1 MMETFGMVSF
11 ALLIY
16 LICTVPTKKDLKRF
30 LESANGSRANKYR
43 GALSSRMGTR
53 CTVTLA
59 DATIATEGTTF
70 TGTLRDVDD
79 EWALFEV
86 EQKKGGAH
94 LTAIRLDSIES
105 FEEK

>member
-43 GALSSRMGTR
+43 GALGGRMGTR

-86 EQKKGGAH
+86 EHKKGGAR

>member
-30 LESANGSRANKYR
+30 LETANGSR

-59 DATIATEGTTF
+59 DTTIATEGTTL

-86 EQKKGGAH
+86 EHKKGGAH

>member
-1 MMETFGMVSF
+1 MISF

-30 LESANGSRANKYR
+30 LESANGSRANKYK
-43 GALSSRMGTR
+43 GVLSGRMGTQ

-59 DATIATEGTTF
+59 DATIATEGITF

-86 EQKKGGAH
+86 EQKKGDAR
-94 LTAIRLDSIES
+94 LTAVRLDSIES
-105 FEEK
+105 LEEK

>member
-1 MMETFGMVSF
+1 MMETFGMVGF

-43 GALSSRMGTR
+43 EALSSRMGTR
-53 CTVTLA
+53 CSVTLA
-59 DATIATEGTTF
+59 DATIATEGITL

-86 EQKKGGAH
+86 EQKKGGAR
-94 LTAIRLDSIES
+94 LTAVRLDSIES

>member
-1 MMETFGMVSF
+1 METFGMISF

-30 LESANGSRANKYR
+30 LESANGSRVNKYR
-43 GALSSRMGTR
+43 EALSSRMGTR
-53 CTVTLA
+53 CSVTLA
-59 DATIATEGTTF
+59 DATIATEGITL

-86 EQKKGGAH
+86 EQKKGGAR
-94 LTAIRLDSIES
+94 LTAVRLDSIEC

>member
-1 MMETFGMVSF
+1 MKWRIF
-11 ALLIY
+11 ANRRGDNIDNGPALEPG
-16 LICTVPTKKDLKRF
+16 VAPTSPARK
-30 LESANGSRANKYR
+30 GP
-43 GALSSRMGTR
+43 
-53 CTVTLA
+53 
-59 DATIATEGTTF
+59 TIATEGTTL